1 MKFIGAPCGAI
12 FTVKESKDIFIKIS
26 EFSGYNCFNFNEEVF
41 DCACHDADIHIHS
54 YIANFP
60 YPKIIANLRYCN
72 KLGVDALYFH
82 KIGDIMK
89 SELDGRFYMWFNN
102 QWNLIYDPATNY
114 CKQDIKVT
122 EDLNDFCDDYCPGG
136 AYGVPK
142 IKDVIFHDPATIVFW
157 KDGTKTV
164 VKKQKGDK
172 YDKEKGLALCIA
184 KKTMGN
190 NYKYYNVFEKWLKK
204 GK

>member
-1 MKFIGAPCGAI
+1 MRFCYAPCGTI
-12 FTVKESKDIFIKIS
+12 FTVDESKDIFIKIS
-26 EFSGYNCFNFNEEVF
+26 ECCGYNCFNFISEEF
-41 DCACHDADIHIHS
+41 DIAIRAADIHIHS
-54 YIANFP
+54 CIANFP
-60 YPKIIANLRYCN
+60 DSEKITNLRYYNTDGKSSC
-72 KLGVDALYFH
+72 H
-82 KIGDIMK
+82 ETGDIIK
-89 SELDGRFYMWFNN
+89 GKTDGRFYMWFNN
-102 QWNLIYDPATNY
+102 QWNLIYDPAANY
-114 CKQDIKVT
+114 CKRDVKVT

-190 NYKYYNVFEKWLKK
+190 NYKYYNIFEKWLKK

>member
-1 MKFIGAPCGAI
+1 MIFYDAPCGTI
-12 FTVKESKDIFIKIS
+12 FTVDESKDIFIKIS
-26 EFSGYNCFNFNEEVF
+26 GCPGYNCFNFISEEF
-41 DCACHDADIHIHS
+41 DIAIRTADIHIHS
-54 YIANFP
+54 CIANFP
-60 YPKIIANLRYCN
+60 DLNTIRNLRYCN
-72 KLGVDALYFH
+72 KLGEGAFYYH
-82 KIGDIMK
+82 KIGDIKK
-89 SELDGRFYMWFNN
+89 SRPDGRFYMWFNN
-102 QWNLIYDPATNY
+102 RWNLIYDPAANC
-114 CKQDIKVT
+114 CKRDVNVT
-122 EDLNDFCDDYCPGG
+122 ADLNDFCDDYCPGG